1 MSETAGDALAAPELV
16 VGEAGDAAPALA
28 VANLE
33 PPPAAA
39 VAVEE
44 SEEEEDEDQDDLHI
58 GNLIGI
64 MSDAYGYTVGRV
76 VYRDLE
82 MLRIVP
88 QEASDRAVEFPLT
101 DGGVKF
107 IPDLGV
113 TSVEIMETQESPY
126 YVDFLGA
133 RIGEMLEFFTVD
145 GAEAAPVGVIE
156 EIQKSPTK
164 DNIKLTDG
172 RVLKFRGI
180 GPKAPIAVI
189 RVRTAVNAAAAV
201 EEGVPAEAAT
211 PAAAAARQAD
221 ILALLRSVLPSAT
234 VEVVPTAERSY
245 PDSMQREDMF
255 QDLLAAIPA
264 KQRTNPRRIRFIERE
279 VDLAVSLKNKSLVR
293 DGAGRVAGLAPNT
306 VTTVGGAVTSS
317 KTALPAA
324 IPVVEAARVL
334 NLEDMSTAMA
344 FKAGDVYPRVHSAI
358 EAGSEELANLYLDG
372 ALPAAIG
379 RNFYGYTYDLM
390 TRDQVTMMGEQG
402 GAGWTADQDIIRT
415 AGLGAPVQGLSK
427 GLPSRDDEEA
437 PMLSLAF
444 LISDVEDRY
453 MRALAA
459 DTRQNLRTGET
470 YVSAPSDPS
479 KVVGYVMLP
488 PKAALALRPPTRP
501 GDLPTALL
509 YSAAL
514 QDDNLPTIA
523 RTLADL
529 YAPTEEASPLNAWT
543 LDVAAAAETPVAGWL
558 STVLKY
564 AVHPIDSQG
573 PRTPRLMGLL
583 DTLGLG
589 ETDLS
594 PPVAD
599 VINKWVADAQ
609 RTWRDLLVA
618 RRKAIQVELD
628 KEVVRTFQSV
638 TGDDSPL
645 WPALR
650 GAASLAELLEDINRR
665 NPAISGAPTVTTAS
679 LLTEAQG
686 DATPIVW
693 SEIAKLDG
701 RDIGIDPVAAAAA
714 LTASR
719 SYILRRKA
727 LRDIALLSLRAEPE
741 VNTCPHAARLEA
753 IRNTRDVLTRSRLL
767 RDFIEEYQGG
777 REGDWMTCTLC
788 RKSCVCYHELMELEA
803 IAQPA
808 RMDAIQKQILIRFG
822 GERYEGKV
830 VCKNCGQP
838 LQDID
843 YDEHV
848 EFDDDGRPIVSR
860 SVLTEEQMEEPTE
873 TTWKKATADLAPA
886 VTFATEAQR
895 YLGEALQTILE
906 RSGLQVAPS
915 VIQQIVRYADLY
927 VTSRSPPEAVYNAWR
942 AKQLTA
948 ASTKIK
954 VATGAGGIS
963 ADVPTYAA
971 SLDQLR
977 VSALTALTAIALQ
990 TADPTIT
997 VNNAFPLC
1005 KFGRGGWPL
1014 DPGAD
1019 PKAEGTA
1026 LSYVSCAVASIA
1038 KDTVPWRN
1046 VSWAGD
1052 TKLESR
1058 TKKVVQVATAAVQI
1072 ILNVD
1077 AKGGALAFTPEIR
1090 TALTKAQTDLTAA
1103 RERSLV
1109 SLKDQLPV
1117 GFRPEPFPVAP
1128 ATPALERDPVPD
1140 IEAALAAGT
1149 STAEMIGPV
1158 ATATRAQSIAAISG
1172 LHASVAAA
1180 VDAMPQKPAGMTDGN
1195 CCPVTLEE
1203 VEAGALRGR
1212 VAQPQLLTAR
1222 KLLRGGQPYA
1232 VNAGTHLW
1240 PEYET
1245 DIPPPVE
1252 QVVEES
1258 VFFKLFLKYC
1268 YRGPQIGELHEF
1280 SVGNICRQCGLAL
1293 GKPID
1298 LIDFGKEGAGILA
1311 AQQGDLLIEVTPAA
1325 FEALSD
1331 AVRRRKILTERAPTS
1346 RAPWRAGLE
1355 QLIAAANARTDLGE
1369 EDGSKALAAVLTG
1382 VMEAMDAGGVTD
1394 GSLDEVARAE
1404 LWAPL
1409 SAYLEGLRA
1418 DIDARVGPR
1427 VPRTAGKIDSARA
1440 REMVTAFDMLEKVTA
1455 DPFIEGPRVLQE
1467 YWCAKTE
1474 AAGSAFA
1481 ITKVNGARWFKI
1493 SKEHSDRLARLMTEN
1508 SMWYGG
1514 DVTESMMPVLRRIA
1528 VTLGPLL
1535 RVWMRSVRPA
1545 QIVDGPWSKAEA
1557 QMVLRALVMQGWRD
1571 ATSTAS
1577 WMYREVAA
1585 PADREATVAGMANW
1599 TRALMAGHVKQQ
1611 FMRYSNEEVK
1621 RIMQQRSEL
1630 ERTSVVEEFQAIKDD
1645 DQRAAELIKKQ
1656 LRIGRWGTA
1665 AKGFGKYDPDLFEF
1679 ENEQRH
1685 RMGIVEAPVDP
1696 VLLAG
1701 AAPPAAEDFGLG
1713 GGGGPEDGYDANQGA
1728 DGDDY

>member
-1 MSETAGDALAAPELV
+1 MSDQAEAGEFV
-16 VGEAGDAAPALA
+16 EAGDAPTLTVANLEAPALA
-28 VANLE
+28 LA
-33 PPPAAA
+33 PPA
-39 VAVEE
+39 VAEAE
-44 SEEEEDEDQDDLHI
+44 SEAEDEENQDDLHI

-88 QEASDRAVEFPLT
+88 QEASDRAIEFPLT

-133 RIGEMLEFFTVD
+133 RVGESLEFFTVD
-145 GAEAAPVGVIE
+145 GGEAAPVGVIE

-172 RVLKFRGI
+172 RLLKFRGI

-189 RVRTAVNAAAAV
+189 RVRTTVNAAAAV
-201 EEGVPAEAAT
+201 GAPEEAAT
-211 PAAAAARQAD
+211 PAAAAIRQTD
-221 ILALLRSVLPSAT
+221 ILSLLRSVLPPAT

-255 QDLLAAIPA
+255 QDLLSAIPV
-264 KQRTNPRRIRFIERE
+264 KQRSNPRRIRFIERE
-279 VDLAVSLKNKSLVR
+279 VDLAVSLKNKSLLR

-306 VTTVGGAVTSS
+306 VTTVGGAVTGS

-324 IPVVEAARVL
+324 IPIVEAARVL
-334 NLEDMSTAMA
+334 NLEDMTEAMA
-344 FKAGDVYPRVHSAI
+344 FKAGDVYPRVHSAV

-390 TRDQVTMMGEQG
+390 TRDQVTLMGEQT
-402 GAGWTADQDIIRT
+402 GAGWATDQDVIRT
-415 AGLGAPVQGLSK
+415 AGLGTPVQGLSK
-427 GLPSRDDEEA
+427 GLPRTDDAEA
-437 PMLSLAF
+437 PLISLAF

-453 MRALAA
+453 MRALTA
-459 DTRQNLRTGET
+459 DTRTNLRTGET
-470 YVSAPSDPS
+470 YVGAPSDPS
-479 KVVGYVMLP
+479 KVIGYVMLP
-488 PKAALALRPPTRP
+488 PKAALSLRPPTRP

-509 YSAAL
+509 YSAMI

-529 YAPTEEASPLNAWT
+529 YAPTGEASPLNAWT
-543 LDVAAAAETPVAGWL
+543 LDAEAAFDTPVAGWL

-564 AVHPIDSQG
+564 AVHPVDSQG

-589 ETDLS
+589 ESDLA
-594 PPVAD
+594 PAVAD
-599 VINKWVADAQ
+599 VINNWVAEAQ
-609 RTWRDLLVA
+609 SVWRDLLVA
-618 RRKAIQVELD
+618 RRTAIQAELD
-628 KEVVRTFQSV
+628 KEVERTFQSV

-650 GAASLAELLEDINRR
+650 AAPSLTELLEDINRR
-665 NPAISGAPTVTTAS
+665 NPAISGAPTLTATA
-679 LLTEAQG
+679 LMTEAQG
-686 DATPIVW
+686 DATPLVW

-727 LRDIALLSLRAEPE
+727 LRDFALLSLRAEPE
-741 VNTCPHAARLEA
+741 INTCPHVSRLEA
-753 IRNTRDVLTRSRLL
+753 VRNTRDVLTRSRLL

-788 RKSCVCYHELMELEA
+788 RKPCVCYHELMELEA
-803 IAQPA
+803 LAQPA
-808 RMDAIQKQILIRFG
+808 RLDAIQKQILIRFG
-822 GERYEGKV
+822 GERYEGKI
-830 VCKNCGQP
+830 VCRNCGQA

-848 EFDDDGRPIVSR
+848 EFDDNGRPIVSR
-860 SVLTEEQMEEPTE
+860 SVLTEEQMEETTE
-873 TTWKKATADLAPA
+873 TTWKKATADLVPT

-895 YLGEALQTILE
+895 ILGEALQTILE
-906 RSGLQVAPS
+906 RSGLQAAPS
-915 VIQQIVRYADLY
+915 VVQQIVRYADLY
-927 VTSRSPPEAVYNAWR
+927 VTSRAPPEAVYNAWR

-990 TADPTIT
+990 TAVPTIT
-997 VNNAFPLC
+997 VNNPFPLC

-1014 DPGAD
+1014 DPSAD
-1019 PKAEGTA
+1019 PKAEGAA
-1026 LSYVSCAVASIA
+1026 LSYVSCTVASIA

-1090 TALTKAQTDLTAA
+1090 TALTKAQTDITAA

-1128 ATPALERDPVPD
+1128 TMPAVERDPVPD

-1149 STAEMIGPV
+1149 STADMIGPV

-1172 LHASVAAA
+1172 LHAAVTAA

-1203 VEAGALRGR
+1203 VEAGALRGK
-1212 VAQPQLLTAR
+1212 VAQPQLLVAR
-1222 KLLRGGQPYA
+1222 KLLRSSQPYA

-1240 PEYET
+1240 PEY
-1245 DIPPPVE
+1245 DPAIAPPVE
-1252 QVVEES
+1252 QAVEEG

-1268 YRGPQIGELHEF
+1268 YRGAQIGEFHEF
-1280 SVGNICRQCGLAL
+1280 SVGDICRQCGLVL

-1311 AQQGDLLIEVTPAA
+1311 AQQGDLRIEVTPAA

-1331 AVRRRKILTERAPTS
+1331 AVRRRKILTERAAAV
-1346 RAPWRAGLE
+1346 RAPWRTGLE
-1355 QLIAAANARTDLGE
+1355 QLIATANARTDLGE
-1369 EDGSKALAAVLTG
+1369 EDGSKALAAVLAG
-1382 VMEAMDAGGVTD
+1382 VLESLDTVGIAD
-1394 GSLDEVARAE
+1394 GALDEVARAE

-1409 SAYLEGLRA
+1409 SAYMEGLRT
-1418 DIDARVGPR
+1418 DIDARVGPS
-1427 VPRTAGKIDSARA
+1427 VPRTGGKVDSARA
-1440 REMVTAFDMLEKVTA
+1440 REITVAFDMLEKVTA

-1467 YWCAKTE
+1467 YWCAKAE

-1493 SKEHSDRLARLMTEN
+1493 SKDHSERLARLMTEN

-1514 DVTESMMPVLRRIA
+1514 SVTEGMMPVLRRIA
-1528 VTLGPLL
+1528 VVLGPLL
-1535 RVWMRSVRPA
+1535 RVWIRSVRPA
-1545 QIVDGPWSKAEA
+1545 ADSQQDGPWTMAEA
-1557 QMVLRALVMQGWRD
+1557 QMVLRALIMQVWRD
-1571 ATSTAS
+1571 ATSTTS

-1585 PADREATVAGMANW
+1585 PADREAAVIGMANW

-1679 ENEQRH
+1679 ESEQRH

-1696 VLLAG
+1696 VLLIG
-1701 AAPPAAEDFGLG
+1701 AAAPAAEDFGLG
-1713 GGGGPEDGYDANQGA
+1713 AGGAPEEGYDANQGA